1 MSFRQ
6 KQSKLLF
13 SSLLCSYSK
22 GFNFSHT
29 SILSIY
35 FRHLTQSTMS
45 SQHHQQPSYVTDPN
59 TMFVQADPSNFRNIV
74 QKLTGAPPDPSS
86 SGAQQ
91 KLPLTPKKPAFK
103 LHERRQSSK
112 KMELKVSNIA
122 NPNDPFSHF
131 HRGFLVSPVSHLDP
145 FWARVS
151 PHSAREEHHAPPDK
165 EEQKAIA
172 DKGFYF
178 LPSPRSGAEP
188 APELLPLFPLRSPN
202 GTNHRTADNNY
213 RDS

>member
-1 MSFRQ
+1 MS
-6 KQSKLLF
+6 
-13 SSLLCSYSK
+13 
-22 GFNFSHT
+22 
-29 SILSIY
+29 
-35 FRHLTQSTMS
+35 
-45 SQHHQQPSYVTDPN
+45 HQQPPSYATEPN

-74 QKLTGAPPDPSS
+74 QKLTGAPPDISS
-86 SGAQQ
+86 SSFSAVSAAHQ

-112 KMELKVSNIA
+112 KMELKVNNIT
-122 NPNDPFSHF
+122 NPNDSFSHF

-151 PHSAREEHHAPPDK
+151 PHSAREEHHAQPDK

-172 DKGFYF
+172 EKGFYF
-178 LPSPRSGAEP
+178 LPSPRSGSEP

-202 GTNHRTADNNY
+202 GTNHRIHEDNH

>member
-1 MSFRQ
+1 MSHQ
-6 KQSKLLF
+6 
-13 SSLLCSYSK
+13 
-22 GFNFSHT
+22 
-29 SILSIY
+29 
-35 FRHLTQSTMS
+35 
-45 SQHHQQPSYVTDPN
+45 HQQPPSYATDPN

-74 QKLTGAPPDPSS
+74 QKLTGAPPDISS
-86 SGAQQ
+86 SSSFSTVSAAHQ

-112 KMELKVSNIA
+112 KMELKVNNIT
-122 NPNDPFSHF
+122 NPKDAFSHF

-145 FWARVS
+145 YWARVS
-151 PHSAREEHHAPPDK
+151 PHSAREEHHAQPDK

-202 GTNHRTADNNY
+202 GTTHRIHEDNY

>member
-1 MSFRQ
+1 
-6 KQSKLLF
+6 
-13 SSLLCSYSK
+13 
-22 GFNFSHT
+22 
-29 SILSIY
+29 
-35 FRHLTQSTMS
+35 MS
-45 SQHHQQPSYVTDPN
+45 SQQHHQPPSYATDPN

-74 QKLTGAPPDPSS
+74 QKLTGAPPDLSS
-86 SGAQQ
+86 SSSSAAQQ

-112 KMELKVSNIA
+112 KMELMVNNITD
-122 NPNDPFSHF
+122 PNDPFSHF

-151 PHSAREEHHAPPDK
+151 PHSAREEQHHAAPEQ

-172 DKGFYF
+172 EKGFYF

-202 GTNHRTADNNY
+202 AKVNY
-213 RDS
+213 FGACSPSTTF

>member
-1 MSFRQ
+1 MSHQ
-6 KQSKLLF
+6 NHHH
-13 SSLLCSYSK
+13 SSNYA
-22 GFNFSHT
+22 N
-29 SILSIY
+29 
-35 FRHLTQSTMS
+35 
-45 SQHHQQPSYVTDPN
+45 DPN
-59 TMFVQADPSNFRNIV
+59 TMFVQADPSNFRDIV
-74 QKLTGAPPDPSS
+74 QKLTGAPPELSAS
-86 SGAQQ
+86 AASAAQQ

-112 KMELKVSNIA
+112 KMELKLNNVT
-122 NPNDPFSHF
+122 NDSFSHF

-151 PHSAREEHHAPPDK
+151 PHSAREDHYSSPDM

-172 DKGFYF
+172 EKGFYF

-188 APELLPLFPLRSPN
+188 APELLPLFPLSSPN
-202 GTNHRTADNNY
+202 GTSHRIDDDY